1 MYLIIIL
8 VFFWFTGVYC
18 TDTNRWIGI
27 SSHCVRPYGLKKPI
41 ICYPEFE
48 FIPGNEYE
56 LFAGTTPSQVS
67 TSSTSTTFTIPTTTT
82 STVAEENA
90 TPLTTVSSFFTPTI
104 PLPTYSHNSS
114 KNPEVQES
122 HTPPSLI
129 LSKYF
134 RNNE

>member
-1 MYLIIIL
+1 MYLFIIL
-8 VFFWFTGVYC
+8 VLFWFTGVYG

-41 ICYPEFE
+41 LCYPEFE

-67 TSSTSTTFTIPTTTT
+67 TSSTSTTFTIPITT
-82 STVAEENA
+82 SSTEAEENT
-90 TPLTTVSSFFTPTI
+90 TPSTTVSSFFTSTI
-104 PLPTYSHNSS
+104 PLPASSHHSS
-114 KNPEVQES
+114 INPEVQES